1 MAALR
6 RTQSLRR
13 RPIGYKNYASGSESE
28 MKKQKSASK
37 KVLPDGALLQAAA
50 LPFRRANNL
59 EVLLVS
65 SLDTGR
71 WIVPKGWPMKG
82 RKAFET
88 AQREAFEEA
97 GVKGEIASEPT
108 GSFHYDKRRRNGAVW
123 RCMVEVF
130 PLEVKSQSR
139 SWPEKA
145 VRKLRW
151 CAWNEAAA
159 LVDDEGLGD
168 IIRAF
173 GEGKT
178 GDETAA

>member
-1 MAALR
+1 
-6 RTQSLRR
+6 
-13 RPIGYKNYASGSESE
+13 
-28 MKKQKSASK
+28 MKKPKSDIK
-37 KVLPDGALLQAAA
+37 QLLPDGARMQAAA
-50 LPFRRANNL
+50 LPYRREKEL

-82 RKAFET
+82 RKNSET
-88 AQREAFEEA
+88 ARREAYEEA
-97 GVKGEIASEPT
+97 GVKGDIASKPA
-108 GSFHYDKRRRNGAVW
+108 GSFQYDKRKRNGSVW

-145 VRKLRW
+145 VRKTRW
-151 CAWNEAAA
+151 CAWSEAAE
-159 LVDDEGLGD
+159 LVDDRGLGE

-173 GEGKT
+173 ASGKAEKKART
-178 GDETAA
+178 KTAA

>member
-1 MAALR
+1 
-6 RTQSLRR
+6 
-13 RPIGYKNYASGSESE
+13 
-28 MKKQKSASK
+28 MKKPKPDTKQI
-37 KVLPDGALLQAAA
+37 LPDGARLQAAA
-50 LPFRRANNL
+50 LPFRREKEL

-82 RKAFET
+82 RTNFET
-88 AQREAFEEA
+88 AKREAFEEA
-97 GVKGEIASEPT
+97 GVKGEIASKPA
-108 GSFHYDKRRRNGAVW
+108 GSFHYDKRRRNGSVC

-145 VRKLRW
+145 VRKTRW
-151 CAWNEAAA
+151 CAWSEAAD
-159 LVDDEGLGD
+159 LVDDAGLGE

-173 GEGKT
+173 AEKKVSPNKAPAR
-178 GDETAA
+178 TAA

>member
-1 MAALR
+1 ME
-6 RTQSLRR
+6 
-13 RPIGYKNYASGSESE
+13 N
-28 MKKQKSASK
+28 
-37 KVLPDGALLQAAA
+37 GARLQAAA
-50 LPFRRANNL
+50 LPYRRNKEL

-65 SLDTGR
+65 SLDTRR

-82 RKAFET
+82 RANFET
-88 AQREAFEEA
+88 AKREAFEEA
-97 GVKGEIASEPT
+97 GVKGDIAATPA

-139 SWPEKA
+139 SWPEKSA
-145 VRKLRW
+145 RKLRW
-151 CAWNEAAA
+151 CAWSEAAT

-173 GEGKT
+173 AASEADAK
-178 GDETAA
+178 TAA

>member
-1 MAALR
+1 M
-6 RTQSLRR
+6 
-13 RPIGYKNYASGSESE
+13 NYASGFESE

-37 KVLPDGALLQAAA
+37 KVMADGALLQAAA
-50 LPFRRANNL
+50 LPFRRAGEL

-82 RKAFET
+82 KTAFET

-97 GVKGEIASEPT
+97 GVKGEIAPQPT
-108 GSFHYDKRRRNGAVW
+108 GRFHYDKRRRNGAVW

-139 SWPEKA
+139 SWPEKS
-145 VRKLRW
+145 VRKTRW
-151 CAWNEAAA
+151 CAWSEAAE
-159 LVDDEGLGD
+159 LVDDAGLGD

-173 GEGKT
+173 GAEKGGAK
-178 GDETAA
+178 TAA